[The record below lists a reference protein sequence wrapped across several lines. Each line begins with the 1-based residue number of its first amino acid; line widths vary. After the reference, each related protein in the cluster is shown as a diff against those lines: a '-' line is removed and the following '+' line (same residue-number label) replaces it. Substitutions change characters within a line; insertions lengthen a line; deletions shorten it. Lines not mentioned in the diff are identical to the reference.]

1 MGILIDET
9 FDLVTSVYKQA
20 IREATGSNP
29 KLAQEARAW
38 LAVVAPDW
46 EERIR
51 GCRKSVAQ
59 NGLGNQK
66 RKVLLLHQTA

>member
-29 KLAQEARAW
+29 ELAQAAREW
-38 LAVVAPDW
+38 LDVVAPDW
-46 EERIR
+46 RVLQNAPRRKKAGAYRR
-51 GCRKSVAQ
+51 GHRD
-59 NGLGNQK
+59 
-66 RKVLLLHQTA
+66 